1 MKSRSAGLNELD
13 PWRRDMGCI
22 PQAEWRVRRVHGG
35 CVRSLCRKPDQKRP
49 VVCFDEK
56 PPIAELA
63 PTDFG
68 QSRPARALRIAI
80 TSATAPS
87 VCSSSSTRTGSR
99 RKVNV
104 VDSTRSA
111 SPPACAPLATVTS
124 QRQSASG
131 PCWTICPPTPSTLY
145 QAFRPAEARR
155 LLCRLQFHYVPKHAS
170 WLSMVEIDIGV
181 LRSQFLDRRIQCT
194 QRILSDVGHGSD
206 NAMPRAPASNGCSQ
220 LRKLAPKRAALT
232 PAGLRR
238 KRLNH
243 RAENQSLACLPWSAR
258 TRKARPTAYPVHAL
272 PRHSAPPGFG
282 SWAFRPR

>member
-1 MKSRSAGLNELD
+1 MKSRSAGLNALK

-111 SPPACAPLATVTS
+111 SPPACATLATVTS
-124 QRQSASG
+124 QRQSASE
-131 PCWTICPPTPSTLY
+131 PCWIICHP
-145 QAFRPAEARR
+145 
-155 LLCRLQFHYVPKHAS
+155 
-170 WLSMVEIDIGV
+170 
-181 LRSQFLDRRIQCT
+181 
-194 QRILSDVGHGSD
+194 
-206 NAMPRAPASNGCSQ
+206 
-220 LRKLAPKRAALT
+220 
-232 PAGLRR
+232 LRR
-238 KRLNH
+238 
-243 RAENQSLACLPWSAR
+243 RAL
-258 TRKARPTAYPVHAL
+258 PTADPMDTTHPVRGGAWE
-272 PRHSAPPGFG
+272 RQRNASRARIKWMFTTENARAKAGRAYISRSSAKE
-282 SWAFRPR
+282 A